1 MLEYQKIIDQLIPLG
16 EKVGEYMRNEIG
28 KVLRSQIEEKELNSL
43 VSYVDKT
50 SEMMIVKRLSEIL
63 PEAGFITEEK
73 TVKTEAKD
81 LMWIVDPLDGTTN
94 YLFGIPHYS
103 TSIALQMKG
112 EIVLGMVRDNAKQE
126 CFTAIKGQGAFL
138 NGYKLDLAPNLKM
151 ADSIFVTGF
160 PYSNDYNPEVYLG
173 IIQYWLKHSR
183 GLRRLG
189 SAALDLAYVAAGR
202 VSCYYE
208 GYLNIWDIAA
218 GSLIAAEAGAIVSDF
233 NGESKFLDSCQI
245 VACHPS
251 IYTEV
256 LQVLKIEL
264 NK

>member
-1 MLEYQKIIDQLIPLG
+1 MLEYQKIMDQITPLG
-16 EKVGEYMRNEIG
+16 EKVGEYMRNEID

-50 SEMMIVKRLSEIL
+50 SEEMIVEKLSQIL

-73 TVKTEAKD
+73 TVNQEIRD
-81 LMWIVDPLDGTTN
+81 IMWIIDPLDGTTN

-103 TSIALQMKG
+103 TSIALQVNG

-126 CFTAIKGQGAFL
+126 CFTAIKGQGAYLDGRQL
-138 NGYKLDLAPNLKM
+138 NISPGLKM

-160 PYSNDYNPEVYLG
+160 PYSNEYDPEVYLK
-173 IIQYWLKHSR
+173 IIQHWLKHSR

-189 SAALDLAYVAAGR
+189 SAALDLSYVAAGR

-208 GYLNIWDIAA
+208 GFLNIWDIAA
-218 GSLIAAEAGAIVSDF
+218 GALIASEAGAIVSDF
-233 NGESKFLDSCQI
+233 KGEQNHLDSCKI
-245 VACHPS
+245 VASNPS
-251 IYTEV
+251 IYPEVMEV
-256 LQVLKIEL
+256 LKTYLP
-264 NK
+264 